1 MKSKLLLITANLLM
15 LLSISWS
22 GGRIPSKHTG
32 ISSWWQPAALPQR
45 VSRLIL
51 RYTAAS
57 L

>member
-32 ISSWWQPAALPQR
+32 ISSWETGDGRDVFFDTGLQTQR
-45 VSRLIL
+45 
-51 RYTAAS
+51 A
-57 L
+57 